1 MQGAIALAETSLPT
15 ETSGGFC
22 SAPVCSQH
30 AGPAAGPG
38 GRALRT
44 CAPRAQRT
52 PCTVRGSGERGMRAP
67 AHDGEGSIAVPW
79 HNCRV
84 LAQLGEGQNSRAL
97 GEYSASDRLSSDTDN
112 AGALTCS
119 AGDPS
124 MECQKDNGLGRQC
137 VSHRWCRLRISASAG
152 ACGSVRSMC
161 TPASSQFRRTGTACR
176 G

>member
-97 GEYSASDRLSSDTDN
+97 QRGGPFDGVSEGQWLGQTMRFPPLV
-112 AGALTCS
+112 
-119 AGDPS
+119 PS
-124 MECQKDNGLGRQC
+124 QDKR
-137 VSHRWCRLRISASAG
+137 
-152 ACGSVRSMC
+152 
-161 TPASSQFRRTGTACR
+161 
-176 G
+176 